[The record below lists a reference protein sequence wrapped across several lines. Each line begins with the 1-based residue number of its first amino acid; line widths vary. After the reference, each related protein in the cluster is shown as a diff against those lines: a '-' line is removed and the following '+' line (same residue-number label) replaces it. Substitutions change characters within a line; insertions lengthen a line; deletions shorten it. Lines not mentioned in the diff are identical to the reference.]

1 MSKKD
6 IISDFSALKGKMTF
20 SEHVCDASKG
30 SSGASGGYG
39 ASGSYGASSVSEGFR
54 EKANKRQPDPA
65 GDEQPTRSDILKLG
79 QSVVLMD
86 SSLRGKIAAIG
97 KTVKIEL
104 EDGLLIDAANG
115 EFAVTSDSELNS
127 LKETKTKGSKAGRGC
142 GSYGSGHGSGSG
154 SGSGFGFNGPSF
166 SGKYGS
172 SKSGSHT
179 DAFRPSP
186 NGTLTVDLHIEAL
199 PGGRNVPKGQH
210 LHFQLDTFRR
220 IIRTNISRK
229 GLKITFIHGLGDG
242 TLKSAIRKEL
252 DEVLPLHC
260 TYTVGDPAV
269 TIVTIR

>member
-20 SEHVCDASKG
+20 SEHVCDASKE
-30 SSGASGGYG
+30 SSGASGSHG
-39 ASGSYGASSVSEGFR
+39 AGSVSEGSR
-54 EKANKRQPDPA
+54 KKANKRQPGPA
-65 GDEQPTRSDILKLG
+65 GDGVNTRSDILKVG

-104 EDGLLIDAANG
+104 EDGFLIDAAYG
-115 EFAVTSDSELNS
+115 EFAVTSDSELSN
-127 LKETKTKGSKAGRGC
+127 LKETKTKGSKAGCGC
-142 GSYGSGHGSGSG
+142 GSHGSGHGSGSG
-154 SGSGFGFNGPSF
+154 FGSGFGPGFGFNGPSF

-229 GLKITFIHGLGDG
+229 GLKITFVHGLGDG

>member
-20 SEHVCDASKG
+20 SEHVCDASKE
-30 SSGASGGYG
+30 SSGASGSHG
-39 ASGSYGASSVSEGFR
+39 AGSVSEDSR
-54 EKANKRQPDPA
+54 RKTNNRQPDPT
-65 GDEQPTRSDILKLG
+65 GDEVTTRSDILKVG

-97 KTVKIEL
+97 KKVKIEL
-104 EDGLLIDAANG
+104 EDGLLIDAAYG
-115 EFAVTSDSELNS
+115 EFAVTSDSELSS

-142 GSYGSGHGSGSG
+142 
-154 SGSGFGFNGPSF
+154 
-166 SGKYGS
+166 GS

-199 PGGRNVPKGQH
+199 PGGLNVPKGQQ